1 MFKPI
6 AISVFCLATVVA
18 AAAHASDGKQAN
30 GVGVTR
36 DGDADPVSRRKADL
50 RACSAMARR
59 PKGTQARGVFSVTKS
74 AQICASK
81 FASSGPRRCFNGYL
95 VLNEKRYKK
104 YSCLRN
110 TGVVWSHFCTNFW
123 ACRAA

>member
-50 RACSAMARR
+50 RAALHARKQSAPDHGQAPQGNASPGRILSDQERANLRQQIRQQR
-59 PKGTQARGVFSVTKS
+59 P
-74 AQICASK
+74 
-81 FASSGPRRCFNGYL
+81 
-95 VLNEKRYKK
+95 
-104 YSCLRN
+104 
-110 TGVVWSHFCTNFW
+110 
-123 ACRAA
+123 